1 MILVIAE
8 KPSVAQALAKVLGAK
23 ERKEGHYLGKG
34 HIVTWCLGHLAE
46 YGSPES
52 YDEKYRSWRFSD
64 LPIVPEKWEL
74 SIAEDKKKQVRI
86 LKDLAHRDDLEY
98 IVNAC
103 DAGREGE
110 LIFKRACE
118 LTGSAAPVKRLW
130 ISSMEDT
137 AIRDGF
143 ACLKDG
149 EEYETLLEASV
160 CRAKADWLI
169 GINASRAFTAV
180 YGKRFAVGRVQTP
193 TLAMLVERQ
202 AQMDGFQKQAFYTV
216 ALEGEGFFLTS
227 ERIEEETDCDAL
239 IERCQGKAAV
249 VTKVEKKQKKTM
261 PPKLYDLTTLQR
273 EANRFFGY
281 TAQETL
287 TELQELYE
295 KKLVSYPRT
304 DSQHVTTDMEQTV
317 IGILEALPGTLPFL
331 EPDHIGKNVG
341 AIIDNEKVSDHHALI
356 PTKESAQKDLGSLPE
371 KQRDLFQLIGQR
383 LAQAVSDAHVYEEAL
398 VTAECEGHEFH
409 AKGKSTTCP
418 GFMAT
423 ASAFRA
429 FIQAKESKEQPEEE
443 NETPAL
449 QDAREGM
456 ELSRVHAEKQKHFTV
471 APRPYTEDTLLAA
484 MERAGSR
491 EFEEGTEKKGLGT
504 PATRAA
510 IIEKLV
516 SSGYAMRKGK
526 QILPTNDGADLVAV
540 LPEYLKSAA
549 MTAEWENR
557 LLLVEKGQ
565 LGGDDFMKGILDLL
579 DETLKGCEAI
589 PKEET
594 RRFRKEEAIGSCP
607 ACGSPVYEGKRNFY
621 CSGRDCSFAL
631 WKENRYLS
639 GMGKRL
645 DKGMAMELLE
655 KGSTHVEDFHSK
667 RTGKN
672 FAADLILEV
681 RDGRASFSLA
691 FPERT

>member
-23 ERKEGHYLGKG
+23 ERKEGHYSGKE

-46 YGSPES
+46 YGPPEI
-52 YDEKYRSWRFSD
+52 YDEKYRSWKFSD

-74 SIAEDKKKQVRI
+74 SIAEDKKKQVKI
-86 LKDLAHRDDLEY
+86 LKDLTRRDDLEY

-143 ACLKDG
+143 ARLKDG
-149 EEYETLLEASV
+149 KEYEKFLEASV

-169 GINASRAFTAV
+169 GINASRAFTAI

-202 AQMDGFQKQAFYTV
+202 AQMDGFKKEAFYTV
-216 ALEGEGFFLTS
+216 ALEGEGLFLTS
-227 ERIEEETDCDAL
+227 QRMEEETDCDAL
-239 IERCQGKAAV
+239 VERCQGKTAV

-261 PPKLYDLTTLQR
+261 PPRLYDLTTLQR

-281 TAQETL
+281 TARETL
-287 TELQELYE
+287 AELQELYE

-304 DSQHVTTDMEQTV
+304 DSQYLTTDMEKTV
-317 IGILEALPGTLPFL
+317 MGILDALPKTLPFL
-331 EPDHIGKNVG
+331 DSGNIGKNVG
-341 AIIDNEKVSDHHALI
+341 IIIDNEKVSDHHALI
-356 PTKESAQKDLGSLPE
+356 PTKESVQKDLGNLPE
-371 KQRDLFQLIGQR
+371 KQRHLFQLIGQR
-383 LAQAVSDAHVYEEAL
+383 LAQAVSDVHVYEEAA

-418 GFMAT
+418 GFMTVA
-423 ASAFRA
+423 AAFRA
-429 FIQAKESKEQPEEE
+429 SIQANEIKEKSEEE
-443 NETPAL
+443 CEEPAL
-449 QDAREGM
+449 REVREGA
-456 ELSRVHAEKQKHFTV
+456 ELSCVHAEKKKRFTA

-484 MERAGSR
+484 MEAAGNR
-491 EFEEGTEKKGLGT
+491 EFDEDTEKKGLGT

-516 SSGYAMRKGK
+516 SSGYAMRKGR
-526 QILPTNDGADLVAV
+526 QILPTNDGADLIAV
-540 LPEYLKSAA
+540 VPDHLKSAA

-557 LLLVEKGQ
+557 LLLVERGQ
-565 LGGDDFMKGILDLL
+565 LGDSDFMMEILDLL
-579 DETLKGCEAI
+579 DEILKSCEAI

-594 RRFRKEEAIGSCP
+594 RRFREEETIGACP
-607 ACGSPVYEGKRNFY
+607 ICESPVYEGKRNFY
-621 CSGRDCSFAL
+621 CSGRDCSFTL

-645 DKGMAMELLE
+645 DKNMAMELLE

-667 RTGKN
+667 RTGKD
-672 FAADLILEV
+672 FAADLLLEI
-681 RDGRASFSLA
+681 REGCASFSLA
-691 FPERT
+691 FPERK